1 MLTLHKASRWLQM
14 LVMAAA
20 LIYLATLCAPYA
32 RPPQRIDTCMGECVE
47 TYAFMVGR
55 REIVL
60 ETFALVE
67 GDNGSAEIIITQN
80 GQLLDSLVGS
90 FDYDLWSDEPIGH
103 VDYRWI
109 DDDTCLDLL
118 ITLEENGATTDQYVI
133 TCANPQLVPL
143 P

>member
-1 MLTLHKASRWLQM
+1 M
-14 LVMAAA
+14 
-20 LIYLATLCAPYA
+20 
-32 RPPQRIDTCMGECVE
+32 E